1 MNRSKLIILGVGH
14 SLQLIS
20 RYHHP
25 GVFRTF
31 FESVKPDA
39 ICIERSPEKYHKSDF
54 YEFAYEQQ
62 FLTIPYAL
70 EKRIPLYPIDWLPTF
85 EDDLLVNEKSPDHE
99 EPPIIRM
106 KNDFFKGHGCYPSN
120 QILEFDFFFA
130 DKYSNGILKKDQEWL
145 DIRKSGISDY
155 WRRLVL
161 YRNFMQAMRI
171 KEVAKKHKGQTILV
185 VIGAFHKPDLENIL
199 NDCDELEIV
208 QPGTYEIKNKDE
220 ERHLLDLDLFA
231 ISTYNLLG
239 VQSKYGV
246 VDWVWLE
253 EILKQLERSISSVE
267 VMLLRTR
274 YNILKGTITNEEA
287 IACYKKISSASTY
300 EQKLTFHGVKYQNR
314 IDSYFDPF
322 GYLSIKHRSEI
333 EIAREYTK
341 LRLSNKSLE
350 IKKSILN
357 SNNLSILQKA
367 QIEGYWDE
375 YVINMK

>member
-1 MNRSKLIILGVGH
+1 M
-14 SLQLIS
+14 QF
-20 RYHHP
+20 Y
-25 GVFRTF
+25 F
-31 FESVKPDA
+31 A
-39 ICIERSPEKYHKSDF
+39 I
-54 YEFAYEQQ
+54 
-62 FLTIPYAL
+62 
-70 EKRIPLYPIDWLPTF
+70 
-85 EDDLLVNEKSPDHE
+85 
-99 EPPIIRM
+99 
-106 KNDFFKGHGCYPSN
+106 
-120 QILEFDFFFA
+120 
-130 DKYSNGILKKDQEWL
+130 
-145 DIRKSGISDY
+145 
-155 WRRLVL
+155 
-161 YRNFMQAMRI
+161 
-171 KEVAKKHKGQTILV
+171 
-185 VIGAFHKPDLENIL
+185 NI

-208 QPGTYEIKNKDE
+208 QPGTYEINNKDE
-220 ERHLLDLDLFA
+220 DSHLLDLDLFA

-239 VQSKYGV
+239 VQKYGV

-300 EQKLTFHGVKYQNR
+300 EQNLTFHGVKYQNR

-341 LRLSNKSLE
+341 LGLNNKSLE

-357 SNNLSILQKA
+357 SNNLSIVQKA